1 MTIATRTRPFTSPH
15 RIDKIRQHAIEMREE
30 HFSTRQKCIDDMV
43 RDNPTEPDRFYW
55 TLVYDMEHAPN
66 VTGRQRLLESGII
79 PVPPYELT
87 NDDDLHDELWTVIEG
102 MSLCGIYLINT
113 GHMPD
118 RDLYCRLYYRILDEP
133 TRLMPPSSE
142 ACEYIDCLH
151 PLDIDH
157 PIGQKYAKKIGNGL
171 PPSLDGTYKRG
182 PQYVQ
187 PGKICERD
195 TFLPRPSIS

>member
-30 HFSTRQKCIDDMV
+30 HFSTRQRRIDDMM
-43 RDNPTEPDRFYW
+43 RSDQSKDRFYW

-79 PVPPYELT
+79 PVPPYELL
-87 NDDDLHDELWTVIEG
+87 NDADLHDELWTVIEG
-102 MSLCGIYLINT
+102 LSICGIYLINT

-118 RDLYCRLYYRILDEP
+118 RDLYCRLYYRILDEQ

-151 PLDIDH
+151 PLDMDH
-157 PIGQKYAKKIGNGL
+157 PIGKKYADKIGEGL
-171 PPSLDGTYKRG
+171 PPPLDTTYKRG
-182 PQYVQ
+182 PRYVEIGSINQ
-187 PGKICERD
+187 RD
-195 TFLPRPSIS
+195 TFLPRPSMT